1 MVKSKIE
8 TIESFGESYN
18 SDLIDELFKEITPE
32 EQEDTDY
39 KMKLAAKIYAALQ
52 QKGWSQTQLAVAM
65 GKQVSV
71 ISKWL
76 SGTHNFTVDTLAAIQ
91 RILGIKLINADVPQ
105 ENEPLATC

>member
-1 MVKSKIE
+1 MGTKPA

-18 SDLIDELFKEITPE
+18 SDLIEELFNEITPE

-39 KMKLAAKIYAALQ
+39 KMKLAAKIYTALQ
-52 QKGWSQTQLAVAM
+52 QKGWTQTQLAVAM

-91 RILGIKLINADVPQ
+91 RILGIRLIDADVQ
-105 ENEPLATC
+105 RENEPLTMC

>member
-1 MVKSKIE
+1 MVKTKTE

-18 SDLIDELFKEITPE
+18 SDLIDELFNEITPE

-39 KMKLAAKIYAALQ
+39 KMKLAAKIYTSIQ
-52 QKGWSQTQLAVAM
+52 QKGWTQTQLAAAM

-91 RILGIKLINADVPQ
+91 RILGIKLIDADVRP
-105 ENEPLATC
+105 ENEPLAMC